1 LRRSVFLAA
10 TGGALLLPQV
20 SRADVESVEDIA
32 QGFPGV
38 LGVYART
45 LGDGPPFLDYNSATS
60 FPTASTIK
68 VLIMATAFR
77 AEENTPGLLD
87 EIIVT
92 RRKDLISGSDF
103 MRVQPDGARFTV
115 RQLLRPMITVSDNT
129 ISNYLITQFGFD
141 AINQTGIAAGM
152 TQTTI
157 ARHFLDYKA
166 IVTHHDNVTSPAD
179 MGALLYVIA
188 HGAREEV
195 DTIVSAT
202 HAKEMLKIM
211 LGQTDRDGIPAGLP
225 RGTQV
230 ANKTGE
236 IEGSRND
243 IAVVEPFTSSPF
255 VLCIYTKWLTAYQP
269 VYPAMH
275 RLARLSYHLV
285 AQTYG

>member
-1 LRRSVFLAA
+1 MKRTAFLAA
-10 TGGALLLPQV
+10 TGGLLLLP
-20 SRADVESVEDIA
+20 SIARADFESIETIA
-32 QGFPGV
+32 RGFPGV

-77 AEENTPGLLD
+77 AEEATPGALD
-87 EIIVT
+87 DVIVT
-92 RRKDLISGSDF
+92 RRKYLIGGSDF
-103 MRVQPDGARFTV
+103 MSEQPDGARFTV

-129 ISNYLITQFGFD
+129 VSNYLITHFGFD
-141 AINQTGIAAGM
+141 AINQTGVTAGM

-157 ARHFLDYKA
+157 ARHFLDYNA

-179 MGALLYVIA
+179 MGTLLYTIA
-188 HGAREEV
+188 HGAREEI
-195 DTIVSAT
+195 DTIVSSA
-202 HAKEMLKIM
+202 HAKTMIEIM

-236 IEGSRND
+236 IDGSRND
-243 IAVVEPFTSSPF
+243 IAIIEPFTASPY
-255 VLCIYTKWLTAYQP
+255 VLCVYSKWLTAYP
-269 VYPAMH
+269 PAYTAMH